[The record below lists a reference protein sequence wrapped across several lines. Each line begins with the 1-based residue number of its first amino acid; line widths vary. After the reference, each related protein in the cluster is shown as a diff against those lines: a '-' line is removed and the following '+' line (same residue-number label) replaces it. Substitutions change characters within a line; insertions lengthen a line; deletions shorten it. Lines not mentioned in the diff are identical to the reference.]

1 MKVIAFSATSCKY
14 MERLVTNCISEP
26 VILNFESE
34 YSVCHGANNIQDGHI
49 VSCKSPEYIYAEL
62 DEELIKHYD
71 SKPLIVIYE

>member
-34 YSVCHGANNIQDGHI
+34 YSVCSGANNIQDGHI
-49 VSCKSPEYIYAEL
+49 VSCKSPA
-62 DEELIKHYD
+62 
-71 SKPLIVIYE
+71 